1 MEINT
6 SQPKQKASQPQEAS
20 EQPKARDEQ
29 HYERSDNLMR
39 EYGRRKVAAQRE
51 MKDFGDPSEYDITS
65 RRKVV
70 AALVCFWTSV

>member
-29 HYERSDNLMR
+29 HTTVPTIWCASTGGEGCGS
-39 EYGRRKVAAQRE
+39 A
-51 MKDFGDPSEYDITS
+51 
-65 RRKVV
+65 
-70 AALVCFWTSV
+70 